1 MVKNVCREINRQL
14 LKYFQVRDDTAWVT
28 RAMEMLTS
36 DQIWDMMKNW
46 TNLMIILE
54 SHFICISLIMSEAE
68 VIQDCG

>member
-1 MVKNVCREINRQL
+1 
-14 LKYFQVRDDTAWVT
+14 
-28 RAMEMLTS
+28 MEMLTS

-54 SHFICISLIMSEAE
+54 NHFICISLIMSEAE